1 MTENNPASAP
11 AANASRASAADVN
24 CVPSPAQKSAFP
36 RERRVGTFTFGVTL
50 VAAGLAMTAALLFP
64 VLDLRLF
71 LRFSPLVLILLG
83 TEVLLS
89 ARKEV
94 RMKYDWLGMLL
105 CFFLVL
111 LALGVF
117 FVSWAMLHFQDE
129 FIHW

>member
-1 MTENNPASAP
+1 MTETNLSSAT
-11 AANASRASAADVN
+11 AAESSRFSSAAAAPKPV
-24 CVPSPAQKSAFP
+24 VI

-50 VAAGLAMTAALLFP
+50 VVAGLTMTAALFFP
-64 VLDLRLF
+64 ALDLRVF

-89 ARKEV
+89 SRKEG
-94 RMKYDWLGMLL
+94 RIKYDWLGMFL

-129 FIHW
+129 FLYW

>member
-1 MTENNPASAP
+1 MTENNSASAP
-11 AANASRASAADVN
+11 VADVSR
-24 CVPSPAQKSAFP
+24 VPSPVPTPISP

-50 VAAGLAMTAALLFP
+50 VAAGLTMTAALFFP
-64 VLDLRLF
+64 ALDLRLF

-89 ARKEV
+89 ARKEG

-117 FVSWAMLHFQDE
+117 FVSWAMLHFQGE
-129 FIHW
+129 FIRW

>member
-1 MTENNPASAP
+1 MTNQE
-11 AANASRASAADVN
+11 
-24 CVPSPAQKSAFP
+24 
-36 RERRVGTFTFGVTL
+36 FTAL

-117 FVSWAMLHFQDE
+117 FVSWAMLHFQDK

>member
-1 MTENNPASAP
+1 MTENNSASAP
-11 AANASRASAADVN
+11 VTDVTH
-24 CVPSPAQKSAFP
+24 VPSSVLTSPTP

-50 VAAGLAMTAALLFP
+50 VASGLAMTAALFFP
-64 VLDLRLF
+64 ALDLRLF

-89 ARKEV
+89 ARKEG